1 MNGESNE
8 KFIDKLIR
16 KTKADP
22 LVPIF
27 SLVTLGCLISGM
39 RAFHTGQTNKSQMM
53 MRARVVAQGVTIAAL
68 AFGAYMGVK
77 PHNRPTTMEEVM
89 TRRSE

>member
-1 MNGESNE
+1 MNGENNE

-27 SLVTLGCLISGM
+27 VSIYSSISWL
-39 RAFHTGQTNKSQMM
+39 F
-53 MRARVVAQGVTIAAL
+53 
-68 AFGAYMGVK
+68 Y
-77 PHNRPTTMEEVM
+77 
-89 TRRSE
+89 

>member
-27 SLVTLGCLISGM
+27 VSYLII
-39 RAFHTGQTNKSQMM
+39 Q
-53 MRARVVAQGVTIAAL
+53 
-68 AFGAYMGVK
+68 
-77 PHNRPTTMEEVM
+77 
-89 TRRSE
+89 